1 VEQEA
6 DPSPSL
12 IDHLETQMMTLRN
25 ELSTLYRTQ
34 AASQN
39 KQLQMADALRDRD
52 EEVRGMREEVRLLRE
67 AKEASAKKEREWE
80 ERWRYRTKDMEVCSQ
95 AGISLIADIERRD
108 YRAKSGIDI
117 IIPTKPRAQIR

>member
-1 VEQEA
+1 M
-6 DPSPSL
+6 
-12 IDHLETQMMTLRN
+12 ITLRN

-67 AKEASAKKEREWE
+67 AKEAAIKRDREWE
-80 ERWRYRTKDMEVCSQ
+80 ERWKDRTKDMEV
-95 AGISLIADIERRD
+95 SLEC
-108 YRAKSGIDI
+108 
-117 IIPTKPRAQIR
+117 

>member
-1 VEQEA
+1 
-6 DPSPSL
+6 
-12 IDHLETQMMTLRN
+12 
-25 ELSTLYRTQ
+25 
-34 AASQN
+34 
-39 KQLQMADALRDRD
+39 MADALRDRD

-108 YRAKSGIDI
+108 YRSKSGIDI
-117 IIPTKPRAQIR
+117 IIPTKPRAQI

>member
-1 VEQEA
+1 
-6 DPSPSL
+6 L

-67 AKEASAKKEREWE
+67 AKEAAIKRDREWE
-80 ERWRYRTKDMEVCSQ
+80 ERWKYRTKDMEVSWT
-95 AGISLIADIERRD
+95 GRTELTVDVERRD
-108 YRAKSGIDI
+108 HSSESGIVI
-117 IIPTKPRAQIR
+117 IITTKP

>member
-1 VEQEA
+1 
-6 DPSPSL
+6 
-12 IDHLETQMMTLRN
+12 MTLRN

-67 AKEASAKKEREWE
+67 AKEASTKKEREWE
-80 ERWRYRTKDMEVCSQ
+80 ERWRYRTKDMEVGLF
-95 AGISLIADIERRD
+95 AGTVLIDRR
-108 YRAKSGIDI
+108 
-117 IIPTKPRAQIR
+117 